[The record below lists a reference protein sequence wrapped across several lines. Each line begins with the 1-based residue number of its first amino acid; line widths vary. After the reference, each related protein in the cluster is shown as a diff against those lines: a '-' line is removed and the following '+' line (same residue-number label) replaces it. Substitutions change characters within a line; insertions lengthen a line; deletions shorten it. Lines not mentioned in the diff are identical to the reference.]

1 MPLEQWQ
8 NQLGQNN
15 PNLQFATTDADV
27 FFGPYGGRDALTRE
41 SGYRAWGRYGY
52 TAPALP

>member
-1 MPLEQWQ
+1 VPLEQWQ